1 MDRRGQVGC
10 GDWLNVNAARY
21 VKILSF
27 ETVEQRC
34 KTGESVR
41 MLSTRSAPHVS
52 LREQCDAIDTRMR
65 GYLEYKCTQKKQLK

>member
-41 MLSTRSAPHVS
+41 MLSTRSVFRFANN
-52 LREQCDAIDTRMR
+52 AMR
-65 GYLEYKCTQKKQLK
+65 